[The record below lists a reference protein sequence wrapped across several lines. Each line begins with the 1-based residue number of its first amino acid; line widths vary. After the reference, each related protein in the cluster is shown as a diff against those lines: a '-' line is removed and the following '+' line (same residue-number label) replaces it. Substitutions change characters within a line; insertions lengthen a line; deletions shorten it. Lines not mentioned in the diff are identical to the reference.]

1 MPGSEPLSERNPRHS
16 SGLASA
22 LVLYVLF
29 EDFEGGSANRAQEET
44 ATPKSALMTTPID
57 RTELVEQSG
66 CALAFERTD
75 DAGQD
80 NCGRIAQEKVDA
92 VFVAS
97 KLDNLAVG
105 VESNLPKSLVTKI
118 SPLVVQRAPSKFGAK
133 DNVHSQV
140 VDTVTCCIKVPDA
153 LALILDTIEPLAR
166 LCVDRMLVQ
175 RELSSSKFYPEVP
188 CVIAKS
194 LVAKYQ
200 RNKRCRVVRNLVLP
214 LCGDKG
220 TQIKLEGNGIRI
232 PALFG
237 KAVLPVVWLRPA
249 IGFIRSVEFLRRG
262 GEWFASICYN
272 VQKESPFH
280 STGNVGVDRNSVGAV
295 AILADPQNGKV
306 LHLGFNP
313 ARTKEAWRAQK
324 ANLQSLGKH
333 RLLHKIRNK
342 QSRRTKYENHVV
354 SKQIVDYAAKHR
366 RTIVLEKLE
375 NVRRG
380 RIRHHSEKSQWS
392 FYQLLQYI
400 LYKAA
405 LRGVMVLEVDSAYT
419 SQECSRCHPLS
430 KPNGKLFRC
439 GYCGHNDHRDANAAF
454 TLSERVSPI
463 GGVAQESECLRSALL
478 VEPFLGTEVQQC
490 A

>member
-1 MPGSEPLSERNPRHS
+1 M
-16 SGLASA
+16 
-22 LVLYVLF
+22 VLYVLF
-29 EDFEGGSANRAQEET
+29 EDFEGGSTHGAKEET
-44 ATPKSALMTTPID
+44 ATPKSALMTPPID

-66 CALAFERTD
+66 CAPAFERTD
-75 DAGQD
+75 AAAQD
-80 NCGRIAQEKVDA
+80 NCGRTAQEEVDV

-97 KLDNLAVG
+97 KLDNLAVE
-105 VESNLPKSLVTKI
+105 VESNLPKSEVKKI
-118 SPLVVQRAPSKFGAK
+118 SPLVVKRAPSQLGAK

-140 VDTVTCCIKVPDA
+140 VDTVTCCIKVKVPDA

-166 LCVDRMLVQ
+166 LCVDRMLVR

-232 PALFG
+232 PALFR

-280 STGNVGVDRNSVGAV
+280 STGNVGVDRNSVGVV
-295 AILADPQNGKV
+295 ATLADPQNGKV
-306 LHLGFNP
+306 LHLGFHP
-313 ARTKEAWRAQK
+313 ARTKEAWRGQK

-333 RLLHKIRNK
+333 RLLHKIGNK
-342 QSRRTKYENHVV
+342 QSRRT
-354 SKQIVDYAAKHR
+354 
-366 RTIVLEKLE
+366 
-375 NVRRG
+375 
-380 RIRHHSEKSQWS
+380 
-392 FYQLLQYI
+392 
-400 LYKAA
+400 
-405 LRGVMVLEVDSAYT
+405 
-419 SQECSRCHPLS
+419 
-430 KPNGKLFRC
+430 
-439 GYCGHNDHRDANAAF
+439 
-454 TLSERVSPI
+454 
-463 GGVAQESECLRSALL
+463 
-478 VEPFLGTEVQQC
+478 
-490 A
+490 